1 MASENIGLRQAVA
14 WLREIV
20 GPDRAY
26 INLCIVYSMAI
37 SLLSLATPISVQLL
51 INSVARTALVAP
63 LWILSGVL
71 LALLLVVAGLSSM
84 RLYVLALFE
93 RRLFARV
100 VAEITVRTVHAQNP
114 FFVDES
120 RSSLFNRYFDTA
132 IIQKS
137 VPSLVIGAFTIV
149 LQGAVGLMVTSFYHP
164 FFLAFNLILVLAC
177 LAIWLI
183 WRRGAIAGSVGVSHA
198 KHNAA
203 QWLESLGG
211 SNGFYKS
218 ARHFD
223 FAMDRSEAVTADY
236 IRAHR
241 RFFRYSFAQ
250 TLAYF
255 LVYAFAASALLALG
269 GNLILAGELSIGQL
283 VAAELILSGVFYGI
297 YQLGSYL
304 DVFYD
309 LVASAE
315 ELSQVFAIPQE
326 RSGGSGQAPADGAV
340 RFREVEIGENRIGL
354 ARLDFEIA
362 SGEQIVFAAAPGI
375 ENEVALLLKRHH
387 TPHAGIVSIG
397 GSELGSL
404 DSYLLRSAVTV
415 LSRPTIV
422 DITIREFLA
431 LACGGTPDSVKIM
444 QALDLVGLGSRIA
457 SLPTGLDTHL
467 AASGSPLSIVE
478 VMQLKLANAVLARPH
493 VLLLSPLYDMM
504 PIAALRATLD
514 EFRAMGTTVLLSTGR
529 PEALDTDG
537 HADGGKGPDAWYWLG
552 RHAQH
557 RFTSR
562 ADLARF
568 LAERERRA

>member
-1 MASENIGLRQAVA
+1 MLCRLRA
-14 WLREIV
+14 
-20 GPDRAY
+20 
-26 INLCIVYSMAI
+26 
-37 SLLSLATPISVQLL
+37 
-51 INSVARTALVAP
+51 
-63 LWILSGVL
+63 
-71 LALLLVVAGLSSM
+71 AG
-84 RLYVLALFE
+84 A
-93 RRLFARV
+93 
-100 VAEITVRTVHAQNP
+100 
-114 FFVDES
+114 
-120 RSSLFNRYFDTA
+120 
-132 IIQKS
+132 
-137 VPSLVIGAFTIV
+137 
-149 LQGAVGLMVTSFYHP
+149 
-164 FFLAFNLILVLAC
+164 
-177 LAIWLI
+177 
-183 WRRGAIAGSVGVSHA
+183 
-198 KHNAA
+198 
-203 QWLESLGG
+203 
-211 SNGFYKS
+211 
-218 ARHFD
+218 
-223 FAMDRSEAVTADY
+223 
-236 IRAHR
+236 
-241 RFFRYSFAQ
+241 
-250 TLAYF
+250 
-255 LVYAFAASALLALG
+255 G

-431 LACGGTPDSVKIM
+431 LACGGTPDSVRIM

-457 SLPTGLDTHL
+457 SLPTGLDTRL

-537 HADGGKGPDAWYWLG
+537 HADGGRAPTPGTGWADTPSTASPAGPISPASSPNGSAAHD
-552 RHAQH
+552 RPEQH
-557 RFTSR
+557 GLRNAARSR
-562 ADLARF
+562 ADGALPLLAR
-568 LAERERRA
+568 LRPPRIIRTVAWLIVLESRWPSRSCSCPGSRPPKGEGK